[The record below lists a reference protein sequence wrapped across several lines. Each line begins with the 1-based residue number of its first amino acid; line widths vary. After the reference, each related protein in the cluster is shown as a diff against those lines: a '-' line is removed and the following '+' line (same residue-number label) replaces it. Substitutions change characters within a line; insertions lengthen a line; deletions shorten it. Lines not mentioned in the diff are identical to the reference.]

1 MAVTQDIYYS
11 PLANPLRAEGDGIV
25 GGALGGVWGGHGRTV
40 AAACVL
46 STVSLQAHPFCERC
60 GSVVFGEL
68 PDHPAGQTL
77 YFMKM
82 L

>member
-1 MAVTQDIYYS
+1 VAVTRDTYYS
-11 PLANPLRAEGDGIV
+11 PLATFLRDEGDG
-25 GGALGGVWGGHGRTV
+25 
-40 AAACVL
+40 
-46 STVSLQAHPFCERC
+46 TVSLQAHPFCERF

>member
-1 MAVTQDIYYS
+1 MNDFCK
-11 PLANPLRAEGDGIV
+11 PPNKR
-25 GGALGGVWGGHGRTV
+25 HGRTV